1 MPIGIV
7 VALKREAHILG
18 LKHVVMGKVVSA
30 DGVAACVGG
39 MGAARAELAAEAL
52 VKLGVNVLVSWGCA
66 GGLVDD
72 VEAGSLLVPT
82 QVKGADGVELAVDEL
97 WRNKLLQ
104 ALQMPADARPIVES
118 RVAVN
123 STTEKRRLAE
133 TSGAVAVDMESA
145 AVLRVAQRHSVPGL
159 VLRAVADT
167 CHDSLPASLDGA
179 LNPLGEIYGLRFAA
193 NLLRHPADLAAL
205 WPLKTRF
212 DLAAA
217 TLRRTSGVL
226 SKL

>member
-1 MPIGIV
+1 MPIGII

-18 LKHVVMGKVVSA
+18 IQRVVIGKVVSA
-30 DGVAACVGG
+30 DGVVACVSG
-39 MGAARAELAAEAL
+39 MGAAHAERAAEAL
-52 VKLGVNVLVSWGCA
+52 VQLGVKVLVSWGCA
-66 GGLVDD
+66 GGLVGD

-82 QVKGADGVELAVDEL
+82 KVKDADGVELTVDVL
-97 WRNKLLQ
+97 WRNNLLQ

-118 RVAVN
+118 RITVN

-133 TSGAVAVDMESA
+133 SSGAVAVDMESA
-145 AVLRVAQRHSVPGL
+145 AILRVAQRHNLPGL
-159 VLRAVADT
+159 VLRVVADT
-167 CHDSLPASLDGA
+167 CHDNLLASLDGA

-205 WPLKTRF
+205 WSLKKRF

>member
-1 MPIGIV
+1 MPIGVV
-7 VALKREAHILG
+7 VALKREAHLLG
-18 LKHVVMGKVVSA
+18 LKHVEMGKVVSA
-30 DGVAACVGG
+30 DGVAVCVGG
-39 MGAARAELAAEAL
+39 MGALHAERAAEVL

-72 VEAGSLLVPT
+72 LEAGSLLVPAR
-82 QVKGADGVELAVDEL
+82 VIGADGVELVIDEV

-104 ALQMPADARPIVES
+104 ALQMPADGRPIVES
-118 RVAVN
+118 RIAVN
-123 STTEKRRLAE
+123 SKTEKRRLAD
-133 TSGAVAVDMESA
+133 TSGGVAVDMESA
-145 AVLRVAQRHSVPGL
+145 AVLRVAQRHGLPGL
-159 VLRAVADT
+159 VLRAVADS

-179 LNPLGEIYGLRFAA
+179 LNPLGEICGLRFAA

-205 WPLKTRF
+205 WPLKNRF

-226 SKL
+226 GKL